1 MIRVD
6 SRKPPFGAVVEVS
19 MAEQEF
25 INITPSSDGYAMMAA
40 VFAEDILGNI
50 RKSDRERMTSL
61 LGSVINIS
69 AHLGNAA
76 AQDDADAIKAYE
88 WLVERFPAK

>member
-1 MIRVD
+1 M
-6 SRKPPFGAVVEVS
+6 GEMEVGMS
-19 MAEQEF
+19 EQEF

-50 RKSDRERMTSL
+50 RKSDRERMTAL

-69 AHLGNAA
+69 AHLGNKA